1 MGQTLTNGIFL
12 PNEGER
18 NCYTGLEGNWR
29 AIDGYIG
36 GYNVHVEDVVI
47 HVSQADRD
55 KWDAVDNKADTTAL
69 TAHTGDTTI
78 HVTAADKEAWN
89 GKADSSAL
97 TAHTGNTT
105 IHVTAEDKAKW
116 DAVTTKAND
125 ASVMHL
131 TGDETSTGK
140 KVFGDMA
147 TFDGSYL
154 GNETSA
160 NARTDLVLESN
171 RDTHGQSGIYITKFR
186 QNKAQ
191 GSMSGNDVVYI
202 ALDVLENSVRTNQ
215 ALRASFTQF
224 VNDIPTR
231 VIFYSDV
238 NGARFLGTAANKW
251 THINGLNPGALSLP
265 NLDAGVDISA
275 YITDITGTSNINKFT
290 PTADG
295 WVSIGLSNADFIE
308 IYIPSSL
315 IGGSFTKSSV
325 NNYGQAFMPVIANK
339 EVRFA
344 LKGSS
349 IGWAK
354 FYPCQGNV

>member
-36 GYNVHVEDVVI
+36 NYNVHVADVVI
-47 HVSQADRD
+47 HVSQEDRN
-55 KWDAVDNKADTTAL
+55 KWDAVTGKADSSAL

-78 HVTAADKEAWN
+78 HVTAADKTNWN
-89 GKADSSAL
+89 GKADD
-97 TAHTGNTT
+97 TG
-105 IHVTAEDKAKW
+105 
-116 DAVTTKAND
+116 
-125 ASVMHL
+125 VMHL

-154 GNETSA
+154 GNEAST
-160 NARTDLVLESN
+160 NARSGMVLESN

-191 GSMSGNDVVYI
+191 GSMTGNDVVYV

-215 ALRASFTQF
+215 ALRASFSQF

-231 VIFYSDV
+231 IIFYTDV
-238 NGARFLGTAANKW
+238 NGDRYLGTAANKW
-251 THINGLNPGALSLP
+251 THINGLNPGALSMP
-265 NLDAGVDISA
+265 NLSAGVDISG
-275 YITDITGTSNINKFT
+275 YITAGNSHNEYT
-290 PTADG
+290 PSVDG
-295 WVSIGLSNADFIE
+295 WITV
-308 IYIPSSL
+308 
-315 IGGSFTKSSV
+315 
-325 NNYGQAFMPVIANK
+325 
-339 EVRFA
+339 A
-344 LKGSS
+344 LKSTSGACALFIYQNDLYNGFYGNTASPGENEPFAAACIPVRANTVVNIDTKGSNS
-349 IGWAK
+349 YVYAAK
-354 FYPCQGNV
+354 FFPCAGNV

>member
-18 NCYTGLEGNWR
+18 NCYTGLASNWR

-36 GYNVHVEDVVI
+36 GYNVHVADVVI

-69 TAHTGDTTI
+69 TAHTGNTTI
-78 HVTAADKEAWN
+78 HVTAADKQ
-89 GKADSSAL
+89 
-97 TAHTGNTT
+97 T
-105 IHVTAEDKAKW
+105 W
-116 DAVTTKAND
+116 DTVTTKAND
-125 ASVMHL
+125 TDVMHL

-154 GNETSA
+154 GNEASA
-160 NARTDLVLESN
+160 NARTAIVVESN
-171 RDTHGQSGIYITKFR
+171 QDTHGQSGIYITKFR

-202 ALDVLENSVRTNQ
+202 AFDVLENSVRTNQ

-238 NGARFLGTAANKW
+238 NGDRFLGTAATKW

-265 NLDAGVDISA
+265 DISAGVDISG
-275 YITDITGTSNINKFT
+275 YITAGNNHNEYT
-290 PTADG
+290 PTVDG
-295 WVSIGLSNADFIE
+295 WISVILKSTSGATAVFIYQGDFSNG
-308 IYIPSSL
+308 YY
-315 IGGSFTKSSV
+315 GSTALPNQSEPVAMSCLPVKAGTVVNIDTK
-325 NNYGQAFMPVIANK
+325 GANSY
-339 EVRFA
+339 VYA
-344 LKGSS
+344 
-349 IGWAK
+349 AK
-354 FYPCQGNV
+354 FFPCMGNV